1 MKYMIDTR
9 KIPKGRPSEEQIAK
23 NMWQTQELVK
33 MGLTVPYDSGRTIRK
48 NKKNS
53 KGSSEIKLTQFK
65 SHEEHAEAMLMAMEL
80 LDKFEPVPEPMRTK
94 LILEAENYRKH
105 GRLSCLS

>member
-1 MKYMIDTR
+1 
-9 KIPKGRPSEEQIAK
+9 
-23 NMWQTQELVK
+23 
-33 MGLTVPYDSGRTIRK
+33 MGLTVPYDSDEGHSQDNT
-48 NKKNS
+48 
-53 KGSSEIKLTQFK
+53 EIKLTQFK

-105 GRLSCLS
+105 GRLSCLA

>member
-1 MKYMIDTR
+1 MRYMIDTR
-9 KIPKGRPSEEQIAK
+9 KIPKGRPSIDEIKK
-23 NMWQTQELVK
+23 NEWQLNEIIK
-33 MGLTVPYDSGRTIRK
+33 MGLTVPYDGGHSQDNT
-48 NKKNS
+48 
-53 KGSSEIKLTQFK
+53 EIKLTQFK

-105 GRLSCLS
+105 GRLSCIS